1 MLTATLIM
9 ADDES
14 RELQSSITRFCVSFL
29 DCSGSRPWH
38 RRRAAASCVYA
49 MLTPKSLLRLATP
62 PYLFQPLQILRR
74 LRLEYFWRSR
84 NEALV
89 LLPWGLPIKINP
101 QEAVGHEIAAQGVY
115 EREVTET
122 LWRLADPGDLAIDV
136 GANIGYTTSIL
147 GVRVGPKGRVYS
159 FEPHPQVFQSLSENV
174 ARWKRDARC
183 GVFIPQQSALGK
195 ESGSALLRTDDWF
208 QTNRGTAWI
217 SEETGTAANQQVCE
231 VPIQKLDNIFPNSE
245 AIGIVKMDVQGHE
258 LSVLLGMSRLLERRA
273 VRDIVFEE
281 EKPFPAPT
289 HQLLKTIGYSI
300 FGLQGSF
307 AGVQPLPDT
316 QPAFDPQWGPVP
328 NYLATRDPARALARL
343 KPLLWRSFGFS
354 RFLGN

>member
-1 MLTATLIM
+1 MTATIVM
-9 ADDES
+9 DDDES
-14 RELQSSITRFCVSFL
+14 RELQSPTAHFCAGIL
-29 DCSGSRPWH
+29 DWIGSRPL
-38 RRRAAASCVYA
+38 RQQRPAASHVYR

-62 PYLFQPLQILRR
+62 PYLFQPLQVFRR
-74 LRLEYFWRSR
+74 LRLEYFWRSKT
-84 NEALV
+84 EALV

-122 LWRLADPGDLAIDV
+122 LWRLTDPGDLAIDV
-136 GANIGYTTSIL
+136 GANIGYTTSIF
-147 GVRVGPKGRVYS
+147 GVRVGPKGQVHS

-174 ARWKRDARC
+174 TRWKRDARC
-183 GVFIPQQSALGK
+183 GVFIPHQSALGN

-208 QTNRGTAWI
+208 KTNRGTAWI
-217 SEETGTAANQQVCE
+217 SEEKETAANQQVCE
-231 VPIQKLDNIFPNSE
+231 VPMQKLDNIFPNGE

-258 LSVLLGMSRLLERRA
+258 LSVLQGMSRLLERRA

-289 HQLLKTIGYSI
+289 HQFLKTFGYSI
-300 FGLQGSF
+300 FGLQGSL

-316 QPAFDPQWGPVP
+316 QPASDPQCGPVP
-328 NYLATRDPARALARL
+328 NYLATHDPARALAWL
-343 KPLLWRSFGFS
+343 KPSFWRSFGFS
-354 RFLGN
+354 KFLGN

>member
-1 MLTATLIM
+1 MD
-9 ADDES
+9 DDES
-14 RELQSSITRFCVSFL
+14 RGIYPPTTPFSAGIL
-29 DCSGSRPWH
+29 DWIGSRTLH
-38 RRRAAASCVYA
+38 RQHAAALCVFA

-122 LWRLADPGDLAIDV
+122 LWRLTDPGDLAVDV

-147 GVRVGPKGRVYS
+147 GIRVGPKGRVYS

-208 QTNRGTAWI
+208 KTNRGTAWI
-217 SEETGTAANQQVCE
+217 SEENETAANQQVCE
-231 VPIQKLDNIFPNSE
+231 VPMQKLDNIFASDE

-258 LSVLLGMSRLLERRA
+258 LSVLQGMSRLLERRA

-289 HQLLKTIGYSI
+289 HQFLKTYGYSI

-307 AGVQPLPDT
+307 ASVQLLADT
-316 QPAFDPQWGPVP
+316 QPASDPQWGPVP
-328 NYLATRDPARALARL
+328 NYLATRDPARALVRL

>member
-1 MLTATLIM
+1 MD
-9 ADDES
+9 DDES
-14 RELQSSITRFCVSFL
+14 RELQNPATRFCDGSL
-29 DCSGSRPWH
+29 DWIGSRPLH
-38 RRRAAASCVYA
+38 RQRAAASCVFR

-62 PYLFQPLQILRR
+62 PYLFQPLQVLRR
-74 LRLEYFWRSR
+74 LPLEYFWRSR

-89 LLPWGLPIKINP
+89 LLPWGLAIKINP

-122 LWRLADPGDLAIDV
+122 LWRLTDPGDLAIDV

-147 GVRVGPKGRVYS
+147 GVRVGPQGRVYS

-183 GVFIPQQSALGK
+183 GVFILQQSALGK

-208 QTNRGTAWI
+208 KTNRGTAWI
-217 SEETGTAANQQVCE
+217 SEEKETAANQQVCE
-231 VPIQKLDNIFPNSE
+231 VPMQKLDNIFTNSE
-245 AIGIVKMDVQGHE
+245 AISIVKMDVQGHE
-258 LSVLLGMSRLLERRA
+258 LSLLQGMSALLERRA

-281 EKPFPAPT
+281 EKSFPAPA
-289 HQLLKTIGYSI
+289 HQFLKTSGYSI

-307 AGVQPLPDT
+307 GGVQLLPDT
-316 QPAFDPQWGPVP
+316 QPASDPQWGPVP
-328 NYLATRDPARALARL
+328 NYLATRDPARALARFR
-343 KPLLWRSFGFS
+343 PLLWRSFGFS
-354 RFLGN
+354 KFLGN